1 MNIKY
6 YLPLIYLLPTSI
18 LAQHL
23 NAVIDRELKV
33 ATPKLTELSAAIS
46 ENKEDY
52 STEINDEQLADNP
65 HLISHFLNLAIDQR
79 QEVLIPKLIEM
90 YRKYP
95 QRDLILEDYA
105 QGAYLYSIQDY
116 NKAIT
121 LYANLLEKYPYLD
134 KVRFKI
140 AQWLFEDSQLN
151 NAREQLNQLKDKD
164 LPYFINNQI
173 SLYQEAIK
181 EKQDIN
187 FNIKFSYI
195 KDNNINNASS
205 EPYIY
210 IGKTKFKKT
219 ESSLPQKAEG
229 IQYQLNINKLHNITD
244 NHNIYFENELEGK
257 YYWNNKEYND
267 INNTFYLG
275 YQYQNV
281 NNRFAFLPYYE
292 KRWYAQKQYS
302 NESGIRLEFDR
313 RLSNQ
318 WQFSTS
324 SEFAQTSYKNS
335 NLKRNKQLYSGTLV
349 HRLSPR
355 TVIYFGSDILFENTQ
370 QKRDSSNRYSLRFG
384 ASSQIKNLF
393 STQITLQVAKR
404 YFKGNDLF
412 VAKKRKDTEWNLSAT
427 IWKKEW
433 NLWGVTPKLNYRY
446 QKINSNIPEFFSFDK
461 HQLNLFFEKEY

>member
-349 HRLSPR
+349 
-355 TVIYFGSDILFENTQ
+355 
-370 QKRDSSNRYSLRFG
+370 
-384 ASSQIKNLF
+384 
-393 STQITLQVAKR
+393 
-404 YFKGNDLF
+404 
-412 VAKKRKDTEWNLSAT
+412 
-427 IWKKEW
+427 
-433 NLWGVTPKLNYRY
+433 
-446 QKINSNIPEFFSFDK
+446 
-461 HQLNLFFEKEY
+461 